1 VIKSVGGKATILL
14 ALGDE
19 DRHEPHA
26 IGFTRPSPI
35 VVARFAPLTACSQ
48 HAAPRAL
55 PFRYRDRVSGKWL
68 KARYVAER
76 HEIDARYAE
85 WEIIGPPE
93 IRDVDPDARYFT
105 PWKVVPHAELVR
117 LQELPPGMQ
126 PYLATPPLG
135 APLGSCRDRCMR
147 MEWNVPNGTFNVPSG
162 QA

>member
-55 PFRYRDRVSGKWL
+55 PFRYRATGCPGKWL
-68 KARYVAER
+68 KARYGR
-76 HEIDARYAE
+76 
-85 WEIIGPPE
+85 
-93 IRDVDPDARYFT
+93 
-105 PWKVVPHAELVR
+105 
-117 LQELPPGMQ
+117 
-126 PYLATPPLG
+126 
-135 APLGSCRDRCMR
+135 
-147 MEWNVPNGTFNVPSG
+147 
-162 QA
+162 